1 MTQYMGATQP
11 GQRRQPGP
19 NLRRTSRRAGLA
31 QEALLL
37 AALLFAVGL
46 ISGAG
51 IGLALP
57 DVAMALGLKKEG
69 PSLSVPLAPGP
80 QVASADI
87 LPLPRVIEPANAVEP
102 AFLIAEPLRHR
113 KGDLGGLRF
122 AGIAGG
128 PAQSLAEPSPV
139 EEPAEQQI
147 AAVFEDRLPEGELVT
162 GSVTKTASEPA
173 APPVEEHQVAALA
186 PPAKEAIAE
195 PAPLLGPDAPQIS
208 LILDDLGLNAAAARR
223 AMNLPKPVTLSFLP
237 YGEATSRLAAEA
249 REAGHEVMLHLP
261 MEPLGDEDPGPKALT
276 SGMSPAEIEETVR
289 YNLAAFSGYSGV
301 NNHMGSRF
309 TEDVRAL
316 IPVMR
321 VLREKGLF
329 FVDSLTSERS
339 RAGEVGR
346 MAGVPGTA
354 RDVFLD
360 HAEGPDHLL
369 HQLQLLEEKARKEGR
384 AVAIAHPHDL
394 TLEMLDVWVRS
405 LAAKGIRLVPASEI
419 IAQNAARG

>member
-122 AGIAGG
+122 AGLTGG
-128 PAQSLAEPSPV
+128 AAPSPAAQPAA

-162 GSVTKTASEPA
+162 GSVTKTPSGPA
-173 APPVEEHQVAALA
+173 AAPLEEQQVAALA

-195 PAPLLGPDAPQIS
+195 QAPLLGPDAPQIS

-223 AMNLPKPVTLSFLP
+223 ALKLPKAVTLSFLP

-276 SGMSPAEIEETVR
+276 TGMSPAEIEEAVR

-346 MAGVPGTA
+346 MAGVPGMA

-369 HQLQLLEEKARKEGR
+369 HQLQLLEEKARKNGR

-394 TLEMLDVWVRS
+394 TLEMLDIWVRS

-419 IAQNAARG
+419 IAQSAARG